1 MKSNMKKLGVC
12 FIILCV
18 LMGSLSSL
26 AAAEWPMFQNNPRHT
41 GYVNQDSSF
50 STQTWTVKVDG
61 AVSTTPVLCGDQIY
75 LGTDKGTLYALDAQD
90 GNETWKYETE
100 GAITSSPTVSGDTVY
115 VGSEDGYLY
124 SNNANT
130 GSNNWKFKSGDRIKS
145 TPAIDSTK
153 IYVGS
158 DDGYVYALNLSL
170 IHI

>member
-124 SNNANT
+124 SNNANNKQRL
-130 GSNNWKFKSGDRIKS
+130 GSYIDSIGFDTFKSMI
-145 TPAIDSTK
+145 
-153 IYVGS
+153 
-158 DDGYVYALNLSL
+158 NLDKY
-170 IHI
+170 IQ